1 MWREHNYYVS
11 SKESAEWFLVHNNCF
26 PDDKNIFKL
35 FNVAKDKWHKHKETM
50 IKVYSKKDKNGILF
64 TNKNGEKWP
73 YRLGDN
79 PDVGVSD
86 YGHLLFRSRSEPTK
100 IWNTFEDAEKWVE

>member
-1 MWREHNYYVS
+1 MFKTLIS
-11 SKESAEWFLVHNNCF
+11 FLLTF
-26 PDDKNIFKL
+26 IFLFFNI
-35 FNVAKDKWHKHKETM
+35 
-50 IKVYSKKDKNGILF
+50 
-64 TNKNGEKWP
+64 NGEKWP
-73 YRLGDN
+73 YWLGDN